1 MGKQKQYK
9 KLRRIA
15 KNLPAIE
22 TGRVVA
28 KEVTGDVLL
37 KKGVT
42 ELKDGTP
49 VGAKDKYISK
59 DIVPVNINHNRNM
72 KKYYNKG
79 GIKGASEYA
88 AAVIRY
94 DAAKKK
100 AQEEKELA
108 AKEVQPET
116 LEKTPSETA

>member
-15 KNLPAIE
+15 KNLPVIE

-28 KEVTGDVLL
+28 KEVLGDVLL

-49 VGAKDKYISK
+49 VNEKTKYISK
-59 DIVPVNINHNRNM
+59 DIVPASVNHNRNM

-79 GIKGASEYA
+79 GVKGASEYA

-94 DAAKKK
+94 DSAKQKM
-100 AQEEKELA
+100 QEEQVKKLQEPKLDVS
-108 AKEVQPET
+108 E
-116 LEKTPSETA
+116 EKKSG